1 MSTKTLSEQIEEIVL
16 DNYQNETRFTN
27 LIQESNGNSNKA
39 TFKKAILA
47 NRLKILQEITNRNNL
62 TNQLNADISNLTQLV
77 QNISGIDTAV
87 SILDISTNFY
97 NFKNIFENA
106 IEISNNIIN
115 FKKDISLN
123 SNIYNYNNQTLTEL
137 QELDNSN
144 NLLLNLS
151 QINEL
156 IDSKNFS
163 NNPGSTITVSNEFVN
178 DMSQSFFEIM
188 TQQPQNFDSSGIPNS
203 LSTSQI
209 VLSWNYDKIIPKHLN
224 TYDAQLA
231 FFSNLKDKS
240 LPFIDYI
247 IIEIS
252 GNVNSNPTGWIELT
266 NIIIPSNTSY
276 NQDLYKTYTINKY
289 TDTIGSVDYSKN
301 SIISSL
307 NNFDLRIYGVNNSE
321 NYPNENTRSLYFN
334 NIAFKL
340 ANPPSQPIFI
350 NNSNIQS
357 NSGINL
363 NYSVNFI
370 ENGETNT
377 NANLNY
383 YAIDYSQNNTLAS
396 IIYPIVN
403 TTNELSN
410 NFSPL
415 EDNSFTINLTNLRSG
430 TKYNHRVKVKNS
442 LNDLSFSEYS
452 IINDTSYTRLPT
464 SGIVSDSLDLNINS
478 NSYTFI
484 SNNNDIDNSNVI
496 YINKFNGKS
505 IQFTNL
511 SNQTIEISHPYTNNQ
526 QTLSYGYG
534 KYIDNSLDLVNLS
547 VSVNN
552 ILKQKISFDGSF
564 SSTSGNI
571 NDYNSNSFHYIEL
584 GISTSLQDIYQN
596 DDNCGFRLKGTL
608 KLNNISNSE
617 IVNAFGDPST
627 NPYILN
633 LTYNRHQHVNNTNN
647 QDKSYNI
654 YIDDL
659 SLQPT
664 LNANSTNSNVVD
676 VVYNFGIPSV
686 STFKL
691 DFIRTYKNIN
701 SQYNYIPGDN
711 RIASIYS
718 IIKTSLTSLKNI
730 TINPNIISSSGI
742 YNFDNSIINSKTN
755 DYYQS
760 INYTTSLLTTNN
772 NLNWNE
778 YAYSL
783 ISINGSLFDQ
793 QHNTNHYCDYNSFNK
808 SNNKITTSKINLNDI
823 SVCEISNIELIG
835 SDLVNLQL
843 LDYTDHT
850 KQVLDHTLLYI
861 DGRFQANSDKT
872 YPNIQDFSYNGVTIT
887 NDFSAG
893 NIGYDLQGNRV
904 SDNTGYKWIAFKIF
918 KNFSLSN
925 TYVFNGINYTLQIS
939 DEDNKYLDITNIL
952 LNNNLFDPT
961 TIDNMFNNTSDE
973 VLGFSRVTRKQDN
986 KVLIGNLKQEFS
998 GVGGNWY
1005 LTGSSLST
1013 ISYNNTLQLNYG
1025 AQVIDTNTTGLYINI
1040 TGILDD
1046 LTLFIGL
1053 KN

>member
-27 LIQESNGNSNKA
+27 LIQESNGNSNKV

-77 QNISGIDTAV
+77 QNISGID
-87 SILDISTNFY
+87 ISSNFY

-137 QELDNSN
+137 QKLDNSN

-163 NNPGSTITVSNEFVN
+163 TNPESTITVSNEFVN

-188 TQQPQNFDSSGIPNS
+188 TQQPQNFDSSGIPNIQ
-203 LSTSQI
+203 STSKI

-231 FFSNLKDKS
+231 FLTNLKDKS

-252 GNVNSNPTGWIELT
+252 GNVNSNPTGWIELS

-289 TDTIGSVDYSKN
+289 TDTIGSVSSSDYSKN
-301 SIISSL
+301 FIISSL

-383 YAIDYSQNNTLAS
+383 YVIDYSQNNTLAS

-403 TTNELSN
+403 TTNQLSN

-415 EDNSFTINLTNLRSG
+415 EDNNFTINLNSLRSG

-452 IINDTSYTRLPT
+452 IINNTSYTRLP
-464 SGIVSDSLDLNINS
+464 SSDTVPDTLNLNINS

-484 SNNNDIDNSNVI
+484 SNNNGLDNSNVI
-496 YINKFNGKS
+496 YINKSNNEYIEFTKS
-505 IQFTNL
+505 T
-511 SNQTIEISHPYTNNQ
+511 NQTIEISHPYTSTQ
-526 QTLSYGYG
+526 QNESYGYG
-534 KYIDNSLDLVNLS
+534 KYIDNSLDLVSLS

-552 ILKQKISFDGSF
+552 ILKQKIRFDGSF
-564 SSTSGNI
+564 SSTNGNI
-571 NDYNSNSFHYIEL
+571 NNYNSNSFNYIEL
-584 GISTSLQDIYQN
+584 GTSPSLQDIYDGN
-596 DDNCGFRLKGTL
+596 INNRGFRLKGIL
-608 KLNNISNSE
+608 KLNNILNSQ
-617 IVNAFGDPST
+617 IVSAFGDPST
-627 NPYILN
+627 NAYILD
-633 LTYNRHQHVNNTNN
+633 LSYNRHEDVNNNN
-647 QDKSYNI
+647 NEDKPYSI

-659 SLQPT
+659 SLDPT
-664 LNANSTNSNVVD
+664 IIANSTNSNVVD

-691 DFIRTYKNIN
+691 DFIRTYENIN
-701 SQYNYIPGDN
+701 SQYNYIPGN
-711 RIASIYS
+711 NKIALINSITN
-718 IIKTSLTSLKNI
+718 TSLNSSKDI
-730 TINPNIISSSGI
+730 TINPNDISSSGI

-760 INYTTSLLTTNN
+760 INYTTSLLTINN
-772 NLNWNE
+772 NLIWNE

-783 ISINGSLFDQ
+783 ISINGSLFNQ

-808 SNNKITTSKINLNDI
+808 SNNKITTSKINLTDI
-823 SVCEISNIELIG
+823 SICEISNIELIG

-843 LDYTDHT
+843 LDYIDHSN
-850 KQVLDHTLLYI
+850 QVLDHTLLYI
-861 DGRFQANSDKT
+861 DGKFQANNNQI
-872 YPNIQDFSYNGVTIT
+872 YPNIQDFSYNGITIN

-918 KNFSLSN
+918 KHSSSSN
-925 TYVFNGINYTLQIS
+925 TYVFNGHNYTIQTS
-939 DEDNKYLDITNIL
+939 DENNKYLDITHIL
-952 LNNNLFDPT
+952 LSNNLFDST
-961 TIDNMFNNTSDE
+961 TIANMFNNTSDE
-973 VLGFSRVTRKQDN
+973 VLGFVRVTRKEVNGND
-986 KVLIGNLKQEFS
+986 VVVIGNLKQEFS
-998 GVGGNWY
+998 GTGGNWY
-1005 LTGSSLST
+1005 LNGSSSST
-1013 ISYNNTLQLNYG
+1013 ISYNNTLQLYYG
-1025 AQVIDTNTTGLYINI
+1025 AQVIDTNTVGLYINYSE
-1040 TGILDD
+1040 ILDN